1 MVRGMK
7 LTNILFNKEIIQK
20 ISFNQASQVINK
32 TTIEKTM
39 NQKMLLLRYIIFA
52 IIISIEILLA
62 STFSGWV
69 VSSPVF
75 ALIEWVVVLVT
86 IIYFFK
92 INLKSFSEN
101 YLSRFYSCCSIIF
114 SIISVIFSLG
124 LWFVFGA
131 FSAGI
136 KDEYI
141 AQIVIQ
147 TISAVGGV
155 TLVSF
160 AIYKY
165 LQYLEINELADLD
178 STIKIPL
185 WGKIVDKSL
194 IYGIV
199 IVIAVMQIYRMN
211 KFWLLNDDSWISTM
225 LVPLGQILL
234 VAIVVFLLV
243 AIPVRFFYP
252 DFVKSYLLQ
261 KYTEAFR
268 KEHGFTEKQWYSE

>member
-1 MVRGMK
+1 MK
-7 LTNILFNKEIIQK
+7 LTNILFNKEIIRK

-75 ALIEWVVVLVT
+75 ALIEWAVVLVT

-165 LQYLEINELADLD
+165 LQYLEINELADFD

-194 IYGIV
+194 IYGVV
-199 IVIAVMQIYRMN
+199 IVIAGMQIYRMN

>member
-7 LTNILFNKEIIQK
+7 LTNILFNKEIIRK

-75 ALIEWVVVLVT
+75 ALIEWAVVLVT

-136 KDEYI
+136 KDEYM

-199 IVIAVMQIYRMN
+199 IVIAGMQIYRMN

>member
-1 MVRGMK
+1 MK
-7 LTNILFNKEIIQK
+7 LTNILFNKEIIRK
-20 ISFNQASQVINK
+20 ISFNQANQVINK

-165 LQYLEINELADLD
+165 LQYLEINELADFD

-194 IYGIV
+194 IYGVV
-199 IVIAVMQIYRMN
+199 IVIAGMQIYRMN

>member
-1 MVRGMK
+1 MK
-7 LTNILFNKEIIQK
+7 LTKILFNKDIQETIQK
-20 ISFNQASQVINK
+20 ISFNQASQIINRK
-32 TTIEKTM
+32 IIEKTM

-52 IIISIEILLA
+52 IIISIETLLA

-69 VSSPVF
+69 VSSPIF
-75 ALIEWVVVLVT
+75 ALLEWAVVLVT

-114 SIISVIFSLG
+114 SIVSVVFSIG

-136 KDEYI
+136 KDEYMT
-141 AQIVIQ
+141 QIIIQ
-147 TISAVGGV
+147 TICAVGGV
-155 TLVSF
+155 ILVSF

-165 LQYLEINELADLD
+165 LQYLEINELAVFDP
-178 STIKIPL
+178 TIKIPL
-185 WGKIVDKSL
+185 WGKFVDKSL

-199 IVIAVMQIYRMN
+199 IVIAGMQIYRMN

-225 LVPLGQILL
+225 LIPMGEILL
-234 VAIVVFLLV
+234 VAIVVFLLI

-261 KYTEAFR
+261 KYTDMFR
-268 KEHGFTEKQWYSE
+268 KEHDFTEKEWYGE

>member
-1 MVRGMK
+1 MK
-7 LTNILFNKEIIQK
+7 LTNILINKEIIQK

-39 NQKMLLLRYIIFA
+39 NQKILLLRYIIFA

-75 ALIEWVVVLVT
+75 ALIEWAVVLVT

-136 KDEYI
+136 KDEYM

-165 LQYLEINELADLD
+165 LQYLEINELADFD

-185 WGKIVDKSL
+185 WGKFVDKSL

-199 IVIAVMQIYRMN
+199 IVIAGMQIYRMN

>member
-1 MVRGMK
+1 MK
-7 LTNILFNKEIIQK
+7 LTKILFNKDIQETVRK

-75 ALIEWVVVLVT
+75 ALIEWAVVLVT

-165 LQYLEINELADLD
+165 LQYLEINELADFD

>member
-1 MVRGMK
+1 MK

-136 KDEYI
+136 KDEYM

-165 LQYLEINELADLD
+165 LQYLEINELADFD

-185 WGKIVDKSL
+185 WGKFVDKSL

-199 IVIAVMQIYRMN
+199 IVIAGMQIYRMN

-225 LVPLGQILL
+225 LVPLGQIVL

-268 KEHGFTEKQWYSE
+268 KEHSFTEKQWYSE

>member
-1 MVRGMK
+1 MK
-7 LTNILFNKEIIQK
+7 LTNILFNKEIIRK

-136 KDEYI
+136 KDEYM
-141 AQIVIQ
+141 ARIVIQ

-199 IVIAVMQIYRMN
+199 IVIAGMQIYRMN

>member
-1 MVRGMK
+1 M
-7 LTNILFNKEIIQK
+7 TQII
-20 ISFNQASQVINK
+20 
-32 TTIEKTM
+32 
-39 NQKMLLLRYIIFA
+39 
-52 IIISIEILLA
+52 
-62 STFSGWV
+62 
-69 VSSPVF
+69 
-75 ALIEWVVVLVT
+75 
-86 IIYFFK
+86 
-92 INLKSFSEN
+92 
-101 YLSRFYSCCSIIF
+101 
-114 SIISVIFSLG
+114 
-124 LWFVFGA
+124 
-131 FSAGI
+131 
-136 KDEYI
+136 
-141 AQIVIQ
+141 IQ

-155 TLVSF
+155 LLVSF

-165 LQYLEINELADLD
+165 LQYLEINELADFD

-185 WGKIVDKSL
+185 WGKIVDKTL

-199 IVIAVMQIYRMN
+199 IVIAGMQIYRMN

>member
-1 MVRGMK
+1 MK

-136 KDEYI
+136 KDEYM

-165 LQYLEINELADLD
+165 LQYLEINELADFD

>member
-1 MVRGMK
+1 MK
-7 LTNILFNKEIIQK
+7 LTKILFNKDIQETVRK

-75 ALIEWVVVLVT
+75 ALIEWAVVSVT

-114 SIISVIFSLG
+114 SILSVIFSLG

-136 KDEYI
+136 KDEYM

-155 TLVSF
+155 LLVSF

-165 LQYLEINELADLD
+165 LQYLEINELADFD

-185 WGKIVDKSL
+185 WGKIVDKTL

-199 IVIAVMQIYRMN
+199 IVIAGMQIYRMN

>member
-7 LTNILFNKEIIQK
+7 LTNILFNKEIIRK
-20 ISFNQASQVINK
+20 ISFNQANQVINK

-52 IIISIEILLA
+52 IIVSIEILLA

-136 KDEYI
+136 KDEYM

-165 LQYLEINELADLD
+165 LQYLEINELADFD

>member
-7 LTNILFNKEIIQK
+7 LTNILFNKEIIRK

-136 KDEYI
+136 KDEYM

-165 LQYLEINELADLD
+165 LQYLEINELADFD

-211 KFWLLNDDSWISTM
+211 KFWLLNDDSWIFTM

>member
-1 MVRGMK
+1 MK
-7 LTNILFNKEIIQK
+7 LTNILINKEIIQK

-39 NQKMLLLRYIIFA
+39 NQKILLLRYIIFA

-75 ALIEWVVVLVT
+75 ALIEWAVVLVT

-136 KDEYI
+136 KDEYM

-165 LQYLEINELADLD
+165 LQYLEINELADFD

-185 WGKIVDKSL
+185 WGKIVDKTL

-199 IVIAVMQIYRMN
+199 IVIAGMQIYRMN